1 MRIVDFIVCDDIRYE
16 IGNKH
21 SLIGLYDDQIQFQ
34 VPIVERGKW
43 PMFLKL
49 GILLR
54 AKFENELE
62 RLQVTK
68 FRLESTLNG
77 TTKLLAEGGFN
88 FDPKVDA
95 KGVNI
100 AIVLNQFIFESPGTL
115 SFRYTFLDN
124 KNSIVQVFDSP
135 DPIKV
140 TEAVI

>member
-1 MRIVDFIVCDDIRYE
+1 MRIGDFLVCDDIRYE

-34 VPIVERGKW
+34 VSISEKGKW
-43 PMFLKL
+43 PKGLAL

-77 TTKLLAEGGFN
+77 TKKLLAEGGFN
-88 FDPKVDA
+88 YDA
-95 KGVNI
+95 KVVARGINI
-100 AIVLNQFIFESPGTL
+100 AIVLKQFLFESTGDLT
-115 SFRYTFLDN
+115 FRYTFLDS
-124 KNSIVQVFDSP
+124 KNSVVQVFDSP

-140 TEAVI
+140 TEAVE